1 MFVKKSDIS
10 SNVFSCSAQV
20 VTIIRQPS
28 VQPPISLSASACPLN
43 VQHTTRH
50 EESVPIAILS
60 AAAQRELDIDTSAE
74 FRGVDEIGRY
84 TCAECG
90 LEFFSPPVTG
100 SLNFYQQLTNQ
111 PWYQPV
117 GKFEYSVAAE
127 LIKPGET
134 VLDIGCGDGRFSEH
148 VPEAMF
154 TGLAPEGDAKKM
166 GPNAIILAS
175 SLEEHAANSSDR
187 YDWVCAFQVIEHVA
201 DPLAFFEQALGLLK
215 PGGHLLLGAPNSDS
229 YITGLTN
236 FALNAP
242 PHHVTGWNDQSLAY
256 IEQHF
261 NLHRAGLHYAALEEW
276 EQVLYWMQH
285 GYRRWRTDNRRFSA
299 DWWWSLLIPAHYLI
313 AKLTGPWRATPQN
326 LRGSTL
332 VWVASR
338 FDR

>member
-1 MFVKKSDIS
+1 MFGTKSDIS
-10 SNVFSCSAQV
+10 SIVFSCPAQV
-20 VTIIRQPS
+20 ATIIRQPS
-28 VQPPISLSASACPLN
+28 APLPISTSTCACPLN
-43 VQHTTRH
+43 AQHAIRH
-50 EESVPIAILS
+50 EESVPITILL
-60 AAAQRELDIDTSAE
+60 AAARRELNIDARAE
-74 FRGVDEIGRY
+74 FQGVDEIGRY
-84 TCAECG
+84 TCDECG
-90 LEFFSPPVTG
+90 LEFFSPSVTG
-100 SLNFYQQLTNQ
+100 SIDFYQQLTSQ
-111 PWYQPV
+111 PWYQPA
-117 GKFEYSVAAE
+117 GKFEYAVAAD

-134 VLDIGCGDGRFSEH
+134 VLDIGCGDGRFSKR
-148 VPEAMF
+148 VPGAMF
-154 TGLAPEGDAKKM
+154 TGLAPEGGASKLGATAK
-166 GPNAIILAS
+166 ILAC
-175 SLEEHAANSSDR
+175 SLEEHAANSLER

-201 DPLAFFEQALGLLK
+201 DPLVFFEQALGLLK

-261 NLHRAGLHYAALEEW
+261 DLGRTGMHYATLEEW

-285 GYRRWRTDNRRFSA
+285 GYRRWRAGNRRFSS

-313 AKLTGPWRATPQN
+313 AKLTGPWRAPPQN